1 MKNEYQKPE
10 VDFVSLIA
18 KEEITS
24 GSYKNDDWV
33 DGEIG
38 ARAFQMPVGWP
49 VGSPIALWD
58 TNDSIIYLK
67 SINQL
72 GAPSQLYKIHYTVEE
87 QPGFKMLPS
96 TGAQVSGD
104 TQIDMANFATKDDIE
119 KIKNEI
125 RDMLKQNQPAGN
137 QSGQVNQNRGGNR

>member
-38 ARAFQMPVGWP
+38 LE
-49 VGSPIALWD
+49 S
-58 TNDSIIYLK
+58 SI
-67 SINQL
+67 
-72 GAPSQLYKIHYTVEE
+72 
-87 QPGFKMLPS
+87 F
-96 TGAQVSGD
+96 
-104 TQIDMANFATKDDIE
+104 
-119 KIKNEI
+119 
-125 RDMLKQNQPAGN
+125 
-137 QSGQVNQNRGGNR
+137 